1 MVSFETSGYYQI
13 PEDQQAAGYTLVDG
27 ELVDY
32 LTGDTLIDPADG
44 LPLTSDI
51 QDTVVTASGAFPIA
65 LMNGGSIPVEVQN
78 RNVSEVEYSL
88 LGVPRSEAA
97 LSLLGSVNTYGF
109 DPSLWAVKPGGFALY
124 QYFRDPFAWNF
135 QVGSDGTQYGWFT
148 RHLPKEAAL
157 QVYVLPP
164 AKSFTYNE
172 DDGTGRYPGGYTD
185 GIIDHYIESKK
196 AFRYQPG
203 RITGFTMGVRMSTG
217 SDWDGESVS
226 WGCRNDYG
234 DGYYFQ
240 LDRGTDL
247 FIVRTSPNLPTLKI
261 PRSEWNGDP
270 IALDAG
276 TTNWSLDVSKVT
288 MFKIEL
294 GWYGAIGATFFAYV
308 PIGNDDA
315 RWVKLHSIRAESIN
329 LVPSLQSPFL
339 RTFIR
344 AIQTA
349 GASTPAF
356 INLYGSSVYIDGGDE
371 GTLQCGSAISS
382 GATITNQPQAFIGL
396 QCANKINDVTNQ
408 KAIFPTTLSATVN
421 ADAKIDL
428 VIRNPGIGR
437 SESYGY
443 GYGTT
448 LSRGA
453 ASSIAVV
460 RTSPTTISGA
470 FPSNSL
476 FTSALTHN
484 YFYSGY
490 PVKISGVGVNSTF
503 ATAYS
508 TSSITTNRN
517 LPSSLS
523 SISIAAFDAHAVGS
537 GVTIVSGD
545 GVAYGAA
552 RQYTGKLFF
561 DRPTE
566 NAGGNYWRLGLFLN
580 ASGTYQPNSSTV
592 FWLATSSPGIE
603 YNLSQAEIG
612 EVSLPPETYKQVGFS
627 IYEDAG
633 LATISAFLFRPT
645 VAAPQSITI
654 TGSPFPIAVV
664 AELYPGASISD
675 VVLSMAPMSSGLLN
689 LDGPGFSDAFDSAAI
704 VPGSGRT
711 AAITT
716 WLTSGNITQST
727 VGGSG
732 YVANKFEAVQSL
744 PNTGALIDTQ
754 GRRTI
759 IPPSLATA
767 SFFVASGETL
777 SVPLSPYFGPD
788 KLVLAGGAGSQY
800 STGAVFVVGST
811 RQANVSGTILASLT
825 WSEQ

>member
-1 MVSFETSGYYQI
+1 MSFETSGYYQI

-51 QDTVVTASGAFPIA
+51 QDTVITASGAFPIA

-88 LGVPRSEAA
+88 LGVPRSETA

-109 DPSLWAVKPGGFALY
+109 DSSLWAVKPGGFALY

-164 AKSFTYNE
+164 AKSFTYKE

-240 LDRGTDL
+240 LDKGTDL

-315 RWVKLHSIRAESIN
+315 RWVKLHSIRAENTN

-349 GASTPAF
+349 GASSPAF
-356 INLYGSSVYIDGGDE
+356 INLYGSSVYIDGGDD
-371 GTLQCGSAISS
+371 GTLECGSVSSS
-382 GATITNQPQAFIGL
+382 GVTITNQAQTFLGL
-396 QCANKINDVTNQ
+396 QCSNTINGVTNQ

-453 ASSIAVV
+453 ASAIPVV
-460 RTSPTTISGA
+460 RTNPTTITGI
-470 FPSNSL
+470 FPSTSL
-476 FTSALTHN
+476 FSSATTHR

-490 PVKISGVGVNSTF
+490 PIKVSGEGVNSTF
-503 ATAYS
+503 ATSYS
-508 TSSITTNRN
+508 PSTITTSRN
-517 LPSSLS
+517 LPAGLTSV
-523 SISIAAFDAHAVGS
+523 SIAAFDAHAVGS
-537 GVTIVSGD
+537 DVTIVSGD
-545 GVAYGAA
+545 GVAYGTA

-566 NAGGNYWRLGLFLN
+566 NAGGNYWRLGLFVK
-580 ASGTYQPNSSTV
+580 ASGAYQPNSSTV

-603 YNLSQAEIG
+603 YDLSQSEVG
-612 EVSLPPETYKQVGFS
+612 EVSLPPETYKQVAFS
-627 IYEDAG
+627 IYEESG
-633 LATISAFLFRPT
+633 VATFTTFPFRPT
-645 VAAPQSITI
+645 VPATPSITI
-654 TGSPFPIAVV
+654 TGSPFPIAIV

-675 VVLSMAPMSSGLLN
+675 VVLSMAPMPSGLLG
-689 LDGPGFSDAFDSAAI
+689 LDGLTFSDAYDLAAI
-704 VPGSGRT
+704 APGSGRT
-711 AAITT
+711 AAISGWTI
-716 WLTSGNITQST
+716 SGNIVQSLT
-727 VGGSG
+727 GATT
-732 YVANKFEAVQSL
+732 YVANKFETVQSL
-744 PNTGALIDTQ
+744 PNTGALVDTQ
-754 GRRTI
+754 GRRTL
-759 IPPSLATA
+759 IPPSLTTA

-800 STGAVFVVGST
+800 STGAMFVVAST
-811 RQANVSGTILASLT
+811 RQASVSGTILASLS

>member
-1 MVSFETSGYYQI
+1 
-13 PEDQQAAGYTLVDG
+13 
-27 ELVDY
+27 
-32 LTGDTLIDPADG
+32 
-44 LPLTSDI
+44 
-51 QDTVVTASGAFPIA
+51 
-65 LMNGGSIPVEVQN
+65 
-78 RNVSEVEYSL
+78 
-88 LGVPRSEAA
+88 
-97 LSLLGSVNTYGF
+97 
-109 DPSLWAVKPGGFALY
+109 
-124 QYFRDPFAWNF
+124 
-135 QVGSDGTQYGWFT
+135 
-148 RHLPKEAAL
+148 
-157 QVYVLPP
+157 
-164 AKSFTYNE
+164 
-172 DDGTGRYPGGYTD
+172 
-185 GIIDHYIESKK
+185 
-196 AFRYQPG
+196 
-203 RITGFTMGVRMSTG
+203 MGVRMSTG

-240 LDRGTDL
+240 LDKGTDL

-315 RWVKLHSIRAESIN
+315 RWVKLHSIRAENTN

-349 GASTPAF
+349 GASSPAF
-356 INLYGSSVYIDGGDE
+356 INLYGSSVYIDGGDD
-371 GTLQCGSAISS
+371 GTLECGSVSSS
-382 GATITNQPQAFIGL
+382 GVTITNQAQTFLGL
-396 QCANKINDVTNQ
+396 QCSNTINGVTNQ

-453 ASSIAVV
+453 ASAIPVV
-460 RTSPTTISGA
+460 RTNPTTITGI
-470 FPSNSL
+470 FPSTSL
-476 FTSALTHN
+476 FSSATTHR

-490 PVKISGVGVNSTF
+490 PIKVSGEGVNSTF
-503 ATAYS
+503 ATSYS
-508 TSSITTNRN
+508 PSTITTSRN
-517 LPSSLS
+517 LPAGLTSV
-523 SISIAAFDAHAVGS
+523 SIAAFDAHAVGS
-537 GVTIVSGD
+537 DVTIVSGD
-545 GVAYGAA
+545 GVAYGTA

-566 NAGGNYWRLGLFLN
+566 NAGGNYWRLGLFVK
-580 ASGTYQPNSSTV
+580 ASGAYQPNSSTV

-603 YNLSQAEIG
+603 YDLSQSEVG
-612 EVSLPPETYKQVGFS
+612 EVSLPPETYKQVAFS
-627 IYEDAG
+627 IYEESG
-633 LATISAFLFRPT
+633 VATFTTFPFRPT
-645 VAAPQSITI
+645 VPATPSITI
-654 TGSPFPIAVV
+654 TGSPFPIAIV

-675 VVLSMAPMSSGLLN
+675 VVLSMAPMPSGLLG
-689 LDGPGFSDAFDSAAI
+689 LDGLTFSDAYDLAAI
-704 VPGSGRT
+704 APGSGRT
-711 AAITT
+711 AAISGWTI
-716 WLTSGNITQST
+716 SGNIVQSLT
-727 VGGSG
+727 GATT
-732 YVANKFEAVQSL
+732 YVANKFETVQSL
-744 PNTGALIDTQ
+744 PNTGALVDTQ
-754 GRRTI
+754 GRRTL
-759 IPPSLATA
+759 IPPSLTTA

-800 STGAVFVVGST
+800 STGAMFVVAST
-811 RQANVSGTILASLT
+811 RQASVSGTILASLS